1 MAMTDADVHVLP
13 DAEGLA
19 SDVARRLVERLA
31 AIQAE
36 GRVPALG
43 LTGGTIA
50 EKLYARMAAL
60 HQDGEDASVD
70 WSRVEF
76 WWGDERYVPAAD
88 EQRNAGQAR
97 SALLDHVPVDPAR
110 VHEMPPSDGPYDD
123 VEAAA
128 AAYSDEVRRDG
139 SGAFDVLLLG
149 LGEDGHVASLMPGH
163 PQLDVHD
170 RIAVAVTDSPKPP
183 PVRISLT
190 YDALNRS
197 REVWFVVAGASKAD
211 AAARAL
217 GGADPHDVPAAGVQP
232 EGTTQWFLDED
243 AAARLPR

>member
-1 MAMTDADVHVLP
+1 MTTADVHVLA
-13 DAEGLA
+13 DAETLA
-19 SDVARRLVERLA
+19 SEVARRLIERLA
-31 AIQAE
+31 AVQAE

-50 EKLYARMAAL
+50 ERLYDRIARLHDAGADEAL
-60 HQDGEDASVD
+60 D
-70 WSRVEF
+70 WSRVDF

-97 SALLDHVPVDPAR
+97 AALLDRVPVAQSR
-110 VHEMPPSDGPYDD
+110 VHEMPASDGPYDD

-128 AAYSDEVRRDG
+128 AAYSDEVRNQG

-197 REVWFVVAGASKAD
+197 REVWFIVSGEGKAQ

-217 GGADPHDVPAAGVQP
+217 GGADLHEIPAAGVHA
-232 EGTTQWFLDED
+232 EERTMWFLDEP
-243 AAARLPR
+243 AAAHLPR

>member
-1 MAMTDADVHVLP
+1 MTTADVHVLP
-13 DAEGLA
+13 DAEALA

-31 AIQAE
+31 AAQAE
-36 GRVPALG
+36 GRVPAVG

-50 EKLYARMAAL
+50 ERLYEQMARL
-60 HQDGEDASVD
+60 HESGADASLD
-70 WSRVEF
+70 WSRIDF

-88 EQRNAGQAR
+88 DQRNAGQAR
-97 SALLDHVPVDPAR
+97 AALLDRVPVDPAR
-110 VHEMPPSDGPYDD
+110 VHEMPSSDGAYDD

-149 LGEDGHVASLMPGH
+149 LGENGHVASLMPGH

-190 YDALNRS
+190 FEALNRS
-197 REVWFVVAGASKAD
+197 REVWFIVSGDGKAEP
-211 AAARAL
+211 AARAL
-217 GGADPHDVPAAGVQP
+217 GGADLHEVPAAGVRA
-232 EGTTQWFLDED
+232 EERTLWFLDQD
-243 AAARLPR
+243 AASRLPR